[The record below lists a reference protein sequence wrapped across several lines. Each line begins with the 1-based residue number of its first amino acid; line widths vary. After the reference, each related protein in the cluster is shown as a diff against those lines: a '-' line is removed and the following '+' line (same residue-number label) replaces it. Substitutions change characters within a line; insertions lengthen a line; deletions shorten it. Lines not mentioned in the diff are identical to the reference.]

1 MSRSLADP
9 LDTIVAPSWRRLE
22 AQSVGAAARCHP
34 VSGKDVSHRVAAGR
48 WLAASPVSDGSV
60 RGRWAVVSA
69 VWEIGGMRLRP
80 RVARQ
85 RRAKW
90 GFVNRRSHHRRHPM
104 NHMILSGRP
113 VADPDTGTSQNGK
126 PYARFRLAHDRRNGA
141 QDDER
146 EALLINCVAFDGLAA
161 SIVGRYVRKGQ
172 KLTVA
177 GRLEPDNYDGDDTK
191 YRSFTLV
198 VDDVVLPDRQRS
210 DTNPEE
216 APAF

>member
-1 MSRSLADP
+1 
-9 LDTIVAPSWRRLE
+9 
-22 AQSVGAAARCHP
+22 
-34 VSGKDVSHRVAAGR
+34 
-48 WLAASPVSDGSV
+48 
-60 RGRWAVVSA
+60 
-69 VWEIGGMRLRP
+69 
-80 RVARQ
+80 
-85 RRAKW
+85 
-90 GFVNRRSHHRRHPM
+90 M
-104 NHMILSGRP
+104 NHTILSGRP

-141 QDDER
+141 QDDHR
-146 EALLINCVAFDGLAA
+146 EALFVNCVAFDGLAEY
-161 SIVGRYVRKGQ
+161 IVGHYVRKGQ

-210 DTNPEE
+210 QTNPDSEE